1 MTAALRGAMV
11 RVEMPIDPR
20 SPLPDESRWPEE
32 VGRILADLGFEL
44 READHSGSDETSH
57 LFVALRPEPTLQH
70 FDPETIDYWVVDGGR
85 GRPAQLDRGGRLPV
99 ITDYSW
105 GRIKLTDRLG
115 VENEFLSFG
124 GALRAQM
131 TADAT
136 VLIDF
141 RSQAPILRWSG
152 HSQASDPLAADVG
165 AFFARLMVPI
175 DFAPGA
181 EALIS
186 KAAPLTL
193 YCAYIQFVRERLTR
207 ARGLREANTWL
218 SEWSSRESQRVQ
230 AGANDDWKAAAELR
244 QQLGAMEA
252 TARK

>member
-1 MTAALRGAMV
+1 MV
-11 RVEMPIDPR
+11 PIEMSIDPR
-20 SPLPDESRWPEE
+20 SPLPDEARWPEG
-32 VGRILADLGFEL
+32 VGQILAGLGFEL
-44 READHSGSDETSH
+44 AEPDHPGDDETSH
-57 LFVALRPEPTLQH
+57 LFVALRPKPTLQH

-85 GRPAQLDRGGRLPV
+85 GRAAQLDRGSRLPV
-99 ITDYSW
+99 VTDYTW
-105 GRIKLTDRLG
+105 GRIELTDRFG

-124 GALRAQM
+124 GTLRAQM

-207 ARGLREANTWL
+207 ARGLREANRWL
-218 SEWSSRESQRVQ
+218 AEWGSRESQRMQ
-230 AGANDDWKAAAELR
+230 AGAKDHWKAAAELR

>member
-1 MTAALRGAMV
+1 MV
-11 RVEMPIDPR
+11 RVEMPTDPR
-20 SPLPDESRWPEE
+20 SPPTDQSHWLEE
-32 VGRILADLGFEL
+32 LGRTLTDLGFEL
-44 READHSGSDETSH
+44 AEADDSGSDETSH
-57 LFVALRPEPTLQH
+57 LFVALRPKPTLQH

-85 GRPAQLDRGGRLPV
+85 GRATQLDRGGRLPV
-99 ITDYSW
+99 ATDYTW

-124 GALRAQM
+124 GTLRAQM
-131 TADAT
+131 TADDT
-136 VLIDF
+136 VLVDF
-141 RSQAPILRWSG
+141 SSEAPILRWSG

-193 YCAYIQFVRERLTR
+193 YCAYIQYMRERLTR
-207 ARGLREANTWL
+207 ARGLREANAWL
-218 SEWSSRESQRVQ
+218 SEWSSRESRRMR
-230 AGANDDWKAAAELR
+230 AGANDHWQAAAQLR
-244 QQLGAMEA
+244 QQLSAMEA
-252 TARK
+252 AARK

>member
-1 MTAALRGAMV
+1 
-11 RVEMPIDPR
+11 MPTDPR
-20 SPLPDESRWPEE
+20 SSLSEEGRWPEE

-44 READHSGSDETSH
+44 DEAGHGASDETSH
-57 LFVALRPEPTLQH
+57 LFVALRPKPTLQH
-70 FDPETIDYWVVDGGR
+70 FDPETIDYWIVEGGR
-85 GRPAQLDRGGRLPV
+85 GRAAQLDRGGRLPLA
-99 ITDYSW
+99 TEYAW

-124 GALRAQM
+124 GTLRAQM
-131 TADAT
+131 TDDAT
-136 VLIDF
+136 VFADF
-141 RSQAPILRWSG
+141 SSEAPILRWSG
-152 HSQASDPLAADVG
+152 HSQVWDPLAADVG

-207 ARGLREANTWL
+207 ARGLREANVWL
-218 SEWSSRESQRVQ
+218 SDWSSRESQRMK
-230 AGANDDWKAAAELR
+230 AGANDQWQAAAELR
-244 QQLGAMEA
+244 QQLSAMG
-252 TARK
+252 TSARK